1 MTPSPDGPEVRGAA
15 PPRPRVPWHIVY
27 YLLAAF
33 DVLTVS
39 AAVYV
44 TRRLLDVSLESVSR
58 NREWGAHIDEYA
70 ALRRLAADVNAP
82 GNDVF
87 DSHDAAA
94 ESVRLARARA
104 AFGERV
110 GLLRLHLTEAHPAEA
125 VPLLAR
131 LDDVTR
137 ALGVMAGEGED
148 AVAAF
153 GSGETARAARRMAAM
168 DRSYAGLLA
177 LLDQLH
183 GDVRRVQE
191 RLFAEQ
197 TAAVRKLHRYEVLFA
212 ILIVLM
218 VSAAIVYG
226 RRLQRE
232 MRGEAEARERYV
244 DSLRNGEEELRRAH
258 AALERRMEDRTKAL
272 RDSEAALIEAAS
284 EWRRTF
290 DAIDSPVM
298 ILDLEGRMVRA
309 NATVRA
315 LLGQGAADGVTGRI
329 VTSLGRGEPWETV
342 TRVAAAAREARA
354 PRSAE
359 AQDAATGRSW
369 DVTAYLAEPA
379 DGGAGRIIAVAK
391 DTTRLLELRETLRRE
406 ENMAAM
412 GALVAGVAHEVRNPV
427 FAISSTLDA
436 LEARYAGTAGFE
448 KYFAVLRR
456 EVDRLGHLMRDL
468 LDYGRPPRL
477 AAAPIGL
484 ERVVAD
490 AVRACEAEAAA
501 ANVTIECALAE
512 ELPEV
517 VVDAERVAQVFEN
530 LIHNAVQHTPAG
542 GRVVVEARAGDGHEQ
557 RYVEC
562 SVRDS
567 GPGFRPEDLPHVF
580 RPLFTRRPGGTGL
593 GLAIAQRIVEMHG
606 GSMGAANAPQ
616 GGALVTLRLP
626 VEPVGAAQGRVLA

>member
-1 MTPSPDGPEVRGAA
+1 MTPLPDGPDRSDAA
-15 PPRPRVPWHIVY
+15 PRPRIPWHIVY

-39 AAVYV
+39 ASVYV
-44 TRRLLDVSLESVSR
+44 TRRLLDVSLESVAR
-58 NREWGAHIDEYA
+58 NREWGTHIDEYA
-70 ALRRLAADVNAP
+70 GLRRLAADVNAP

-104 AFGERV
+104 AFSERV
-110 GLLRLHLTEAHPAEA
+110 DLLRRHLTAVHPAEA
-125 VPLLAR
+125 GLLLAR
-131 LDDVTR
+131 LADVTR
-137 ALGVMAGEGED
+137 ALDAMAREAE
-148 AVAAF
+148 VTIAAF
-153 GSGETARAARRMAAM
+153 ASGETAHAARRMAAM

-177 LLDQLH
+177 VLDELH
-183 GDVRRVQE
+183 GDVRGVQL
-191 RLFAEQ
+191 RLFTEQ
-197 TAAVRKLHRYEVLFA
+197 TSAVRKLHRYEVLFA

-218 VSAAIVYG
+218 VWAAIVYG

-232 MRGEAEARERYV
+232 MRREAEAQQRHME
-244 DSLRNGEEELRRAH
+244 SLRNGEEELRRAH

-272 RDSEAALIEAAS
+272 RDSEAALSEAAS

-298 ILDLEGRMVRA
+298 ILDLAGRLVRA
-309 NATVRA
+309 NATVRS

-342 TRVAAAAREARA
+342 THVAAAAREARA

-359 AQDAATGRSW
+359 AQDPASGRSW
-369 DVTAYLAEPA
+369 DVSAYLAEPA
-379 DGGAGRIIAVAK
+379 DGGDGRIIAVAK

-412 GALVAGVAHEVRNPV
+412 GALVAGVAHEVRNPI

-436 LEARYAGTAGFE
+436 LEARFAGAAGSE
-448 KYFAVLRR
+448 KHFLVLRR
-456 EVDRLGHLMRDL
+456 EVERLGHLMRDL
-468 LDYGRPPRL
+468 LDYGKPPQMKT
-477 AAAPIGL
+477 APTAL
-484 ERVVAD
+484 DRVMSE
-490 AVRACEAEAAA
+490 AVRACEAEAGEAS
-501 ANVTIECALAE
+501 VTVEAALAE
-512 ELPEV
+512 GLPELV
-517 VVDAERVAQVFEN
+517 LDPERMIQVFQN
-530 LIHNAVQHTPAG
+530 VIHNAVVHTPRG
-542 GRVVVEARAGDGHEQ
+542 GRVVVEACLSDAAGQ
-557 RYVEC
+557 RVIEC
-562 SVRDS
+562 SVRDT

-606 GSMGAANAPQ
+606 GGMSAANAPQ
-616 GGALVTLRLP
+616 GGALVTVRLP
-626 VEPVGAAQGRVLA
+626 LDLSAGEGRLLA